1 MRTTI
6 LKTKSWLSIFFE
18 FVEIRTKIAS
28 MVPLFLGL
36 LWSFYAYQSFRL
48 LPTLILFIAVL
59 SFDMATTAI
68 NNTLDYKKA
77 KSDEYK
83 VQENVI
89 GQYQLNYSKIVSLVF
104 GLLGI
109 ALTASLSLLAFTNF
123 ALMVMGGIC
132 FFIGICYTFGP
143 TPISRS
149 PYGEFFSGLTMGF
162 GITFIV
168 VYVQNPQIVQ
178 LSLDYDAISGQ
189 LHLLPLLE
197 TGLIAAPIVFL
208 IANIMLAN
216 NLCDYKMDL
225 VNDRRTLVYYIQPKR
240 GILLYQV
247 LSVSAWLFWLLSIFF
262 GLLPWWQ
269 VIAFVGIY
277 PHWQSV
283 LRFREKQVKSLTFI
297 EAIKSFKL
305 FSALYLL
312 CLLLAIFLA

>member
-1 MRTTI
+1 MRITI
-6 LKTKSWLSIFFE
+6 LKTKSWLSIFLE

-28 MVPLFLGL
+28 MVPFFLGL
-36 LWSFYAYQSFRL
+36 MWSFYAYRAFRL

-77 KSDEYK
+77 KSDVYK
-83 VQENVI
+83 AQENVI
-89 GQYQLNYSKIVSLVF
+89 GQYQLNYSKMVKVIF

-109 ALTASLSLLAFTNF
+109 ALIASLSLLAFTNF

-168 VYVQNPQIVQ
+168 VFVQNPQIVQ
-178 LSLDYDAISGQ
+178 LSLDYSAISGQ
-189 LHLLPLLE
+189 LRLLPFLE

-216 NLCDYKMDL
+216 NLCDYQMDL

-247 LSVSAWLFWLLSIFF
+247 LSVLAWLFWLLSILF

-312 CLLLAIFLA
+312 CLLLAIILA